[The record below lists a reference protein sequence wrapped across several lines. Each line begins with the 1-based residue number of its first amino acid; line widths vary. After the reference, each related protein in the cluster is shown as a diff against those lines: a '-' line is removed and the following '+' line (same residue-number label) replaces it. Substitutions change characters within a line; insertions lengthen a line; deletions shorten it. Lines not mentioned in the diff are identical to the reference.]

1 MDAVKRQR
9 LGFALHHAR
18 AGDHIVIVVDTNVA
32 VRVIIRQL
40 ATMVGGPRPALE
52 QIHRA
57 SGLEGYDH
65 KPSGGSIR
73 FVTAAALD
81 NITRPIPADKVLVD
95 PSALM
100 TDARERVLAD
110 MCKGDRL

>member
-1 MDAVKRQR
+1 VKRGR

-18 AGDHIVIVVDTNVA
+18 SGDHVVIVVDTNVA
-32 VRVIIRQL
+32 VRVIMRQL
-40 ATMVGGPRPALE
+40 SSMVGGPHPAIE

-81 NITRPIPADKVLVD
+81 RITRPIPADKVLVD

-100 TDARERVLAD
+100 TDAREQVLAD
-110 MCKGDRL
+110 MCRGERA